1 MNKKI
6 LPFLSLAPVLL
17 ASLSHAAEI
26 TWGSATNITG
36 DSDVSTDGSLVV
48 AASFNTD
55 FASIV
60 VNGVTFA
67 GGGTNGDMRDSDT
80 YGAAL
85 TYDVSNNSDAAY
97 AEDVSPFNTLSSNY
111 QNLLGSGLWDGT
123 TSTTE
128 EFTFGGLSIDQEYQI
143 QIWAQDARSGREGQS
158 LTITGAGGVSLDY
171 TDRNTQGGLGQYV
184 IGTFTADASTQS
196 FTFDKDSSW
205 HVNAMQ
211 VRSIPEP
218 QTFSLLA
225 ASCALLFVM
234 CNRRKH
240 S

>member
-17 ASLSHAAEI
+17 ASWSHAAEI

-48 AASFNTD
+48 AASFNTG

-60 VNGVTFA
+60 VNDVTFA
-67 GGGTNGDMRDSDT
+67 GGGNNANMRDSDT

-85 TYDVSNNSDAAY
+85 SYDVTKNADAAY
-97 AEDVSPFNTLSSNY
+97 AEDVSPFNALSPNY
-111 QNLLGSGLWDGT
+111 QNLLGSGLWDDSG
-123 TSTTE
+123 STAE
-128 EFTFGGLSIDQEYQI
+128 AFTIGGLSINQEYQI
-143 QIWAQDARSGREGQS
+143 QIWAQDARSGKEGNA
-158 LTITGAGGVSLDY
+158 LTIAGAEGVSMLY
-171 TDRNTQGGLGQYV
+171 TDRDTAGGLGQYV
-184 IGTFTADASTQS
+184 IGTFTADAATQS
-196 FTFDKDSSW
+196 FTFDVDSNW
-205 HVNAMQ
+205 HVNAVQ